1 MMKKLKLIIIVCF
14 LGLGVGIGQPPPP
27 HPGGSG
33 NQGAPI
39 AYYSLIVLAAL
50 SLGVGKKYH
59 LKK

>member
-1 MMKKLKLIIIVCF
+1 MKKLKLLLVVC
-14 LGLGVGIGQPPPP
+14 LVSASMCIAQPPPP

-39 AYYSLIVLAAL
+39 AYYSLLVLAAL
-50 SLGVGKKYH
+50 SLGTGKKYH